1 MLAVKPQLKTSLVK
15 FVNTPCLQLHDL
27 TKRYHH
33 VTALRNVSFAVEAGE
48 IFGYLGPNGAGK
60 TTTLRLILSLVHP
73 SAGEVEIFGKRVAP
87 SSHHSVAMRQRLG
100 FLPGELSL
108 YGDMIGLALLDY
120 FARFRPQ
127 RPPAWRER
135 LLEALAL
142 DAGTLRRRVKL
153 LSHGTRQKLG
163 LVIAMQH
170 QPDLLLL
177 DEPTLGLDPLMQRA
191 FIELIKELAS
201 RGATIFFSSHILSEV
216 ENLCQ
221 RVAILRAGE
230 LIALESI
237 AKLRQKMVRRMTI
250 RFAGTVPQRRL
261 VGIAPQL
268 ENLPGIVRAETRD
281 DELTLFVRGDINPL
295 VRQLANHQIEHL
307 VFPEPELED
316 IFAHYYNYREQ
327 PAAPA
332 A

>member
-1 MLAVKPQLKTSLVK
+1 
-15 FVNTPCLQLHDL
+15 VNSTCLELRGL
-27 TKRYHH
+27 TKRYHR

-60 TTTLRLILSLVHP
+60 TTTLRLILGLVP
-73 SAGEVEIFGKRVAP
+73 QTAGEVNLFGERAVP
-87 SSHHSVAMRQRLG
+87 SSPYSVVSRQRLG

-108 YGDMIGLALLDY
+108 YGDMTGEALLDY

-127 RPPAWRER
+127 QPPAWRVR

-142 DAGTLRRRVKL
+142 DAATLRRRVKL

-170 QPDLLLL
+170 QSDLLLL

-201 RGATIFFSSHILSEV
+201 RGTTIFFSSHILSEV

-230 LIALESI
+230 LVALESI
-237 AKLRQKMVRRMTI
+237 AKLREKMVRRMTI
-250 RFAGTVPQRRL
+250 RFAGA
-261 VGIAPQL
+261 APQL
-268 ENLPGIVRAETRD
+268 ENLPGIVRAETRGT
-281 DELTLFVRGDINPL
+281 ELTLFVRGDLNPL

-316 IFAHYYNYREQ
+316 IFAHYYNHRQ
-327 PAAPA
+327 QSAAPA
-332 A
+332 V

>member
-1 MLAVKPQLKTSLVK
+1 M
-15 FVNTPCLQLHDL
+15 NTICLQLRDL
-27 TKRYHH
+27 TKRYHQ

-60 TTTLRLILSLVHP
+60 TTTLRLILGLVHP
-73 SAGEVEIFGKRVAP
+73 TAGEVNIFGERAVP
-87 SSHHSVAMRQRLG
+87 HSRCSVAMRQRLG

-108 YGDMIGLALLDY
+108 YGDMTGQALLDY

-127 RPPAWRER
+127 HPPAWQDR

-142 DAGTLRRRVKL
+142 DTATLRRRVKL

-170 QPDLLLL
+170 QPELLLL

-191 FIELIKELAS
+191 FMELINELAS
-201 RGATIFFSSHILSEV
+201 RGTTIFFSSHILSEV

-237 AKLRQKMVRRMTI
+237 AKLREKMVRRMTI
-250 RFAGTVPQRRL
+250 RFSGAVPQL
-261 VGIAPQL
+261 G
-268 ENLPGIVRAETRD
+268 NLPGIVRVETRD
-281 DELTLFVRGDINPL
+281 HELTLFVRGDLNPL

-316 IFAHYYNYREQ
+316 IFAHYYNYRQ
-327 PAAPA
+327 QSAAPA
-332 A
+332 V

>member
-1 MLAVKPQLKTSLVK
+1 M
-15 FVNTPCLQLHDL
+15 NTPYLQLHEL
-27 TKRYHH
+27 TKRYHR

-60 TTTLRLILSLVHP
+60 TTTLRLILGLAHP
-73 SAGEVEIFGKRVAP
+73 TAGEVNIFGERAVP
-87 SSHHSVAMRQRLG
+87 YSCYSVTLRQRLG

-108 YGDMIGLALLDY
+108 YGDMSGEALLDY

-127 RPPAWRER
+127 RPPAWRPR
-135 LLEALAL
+135 LVEAFGLE
-142 DAGTLRRRVKL
+142 AGTLRRRVKL

-191 FIELIKELAS
+191 FIELIKELAE
-201 RGATIFFSSHILSEV
+201 RGTTVFFSSHILSEV

-230 LIALESI
+230 LIALEAI
-237 AKLRQKMVRRMTI
+237 AKLRENMVRRMTI
-250 RFAGTVPQRRL
+250 RFAGAVPQL
-261 VGIAPQL
+261 G
-268 ENLPGIVRAETRD
+268 NLPGIVRVETRGN
-281 DELTLFVRGDINPL
+281 ELTLFVRGDVNPL
-295 VRQLANHQIEHL
+295 VRQLANYQIEHL

-316 IFAHYYNYREQ
+316 IFAHYYNHREQ
-327 PAAPA
+327 SAAPA
-332 A
+332 V

>member
-1 MLAVKPQLKTSLVK
+1 
-15 FVNTPCLQLHDL
+15 LHDL
-27 TKRYHH
+27 TKRYHR
-33 VTALRNVSFAVEAGE
+33 VTALRNVSFAVESGE

-60 TTTLRLILSLVHP
+60 TTTLRLILGLVHP
-73 SAGEVEIFGKRVAP
+73 TAGEINVFGERAVPHSRYRVAW
-87 SSHHSVAMRQRLG
+87 RQRLG

-108 YGDMIGLALLDY
+108 YGDMTGQAVLDY

-127 RPPAWRER
+127 RPAAWRPR
-135 LLEALAL
+135 LLEAFGLEAE
-142 DAGTLRRRVKL
+142 TLRRRVKL

-191 FIELIKELAS
+191 FIELIRELAS
-201 RGATIFFSSHILSEV
+201 CGTTVFFSSHILSEV

-237 AKLRQKMVRRMTI
+237 ARLREKMVRRMTI
-250 RFAGTVPQRRL
+250 RFAGTVPQ
-261 VGIAPQL
+261 L
-268 ENLPGIVRAETRD
+268 ENLPGIVRAETRSN
-281 DELTLFVRGDINPL
+281 ELTLFVRGDINPL
-295 VRQLANHQIEHL
+295 VRRLADHQIEHL

-316 IFAHYYNYREQ
+316 IFAHYYNHRQ
-327 PAAPA
+327 QSAAPA
-332 A
+332 V

>member
-1 MLAVKPQLKTSLVK
+1 MPS
-15 FVNTPCLQLHDL
+15 LQLRDL
-27 TKRYHH
+27 SKHYGR
-33 VTALRNVSFAVEAGE
+33 VTALRHVSFSVEAGE

-60 TTTLRLILSLVHP
+60 TTTLRLILGLAHP
-73 SAGEVEIFGKRVAP
+73 TAGEAKIFGEVVAP
-87 SSHHSVAMRQRLG
+87 PSPQSVAMRERIG

-108 YGDMIGLALLDY
+108 YNEMTGRAVLDY

-127 RPPAWRER
+127 RPPALRKR
-135 LLEALAL
+135 LLAAFALEEL
-142 DAGTLRRRVKL
+142 TLRRRVKL

-191 FIELIKELAS
+191 FMEIVKELAAG
-201 RGATIFFSSHILSEV
+201 GATVFFSSHILSEI

-237 AKLRQKMVRRMTI
+237 AKLREKMVRRMTI
-250 RFAGTVPQRRL
+250 RFTGELPNFDPVPG
-261 VGIAPQL
+261 V
-268 ENLPGIVRAETRD
+268 VRAEARGN
-281 DELTLFVRGDINPL
+281 ELTLFVRGDINPL
-295 VRQLANHQIEHL
+295 VRQLAKYQIEHL

-316 IFAHYYNYREQ
+316 IFAHYYNRREQ

-332 A
+332 V

>member
-1 MLAVKPQLKTSLVK
+1 M
-15 FVNTPCLQLHDL
+15 NTTCLQLRDL
-27 TKRYHH
+27 TKRYHQ
-33 VTALRNVSFAVEAGE
+33 VTALHNVSFAVETGE

-60 TTTLRLILSLVHP
+60 TTTLRLLLGLAHP
-73 SAGEVEIFGKRVAP
+73 TAGEVEIFGKRVAP
-87 SSHHSVAMRQRLG
+87 SSHHSMAMRQRLG

-108 YGDMIGLALLDY
+108 YGDMTGQALLDY
-120 FARFRPQ
+120 FARFRPLH
-127 RPPAWRER
+127 PPVWRER

-142 DAGTLRRRVKL
+142 DAETLRRRVKL

-177 DEPTLGLDPLMQRA
+177 DEPTIGLDPLMQRA
-191 FIELIKELAS
+191 FIELIRELAG
-201 RGATIFFSSHILSEV
+201 RGTTIFFSSHILSEV

-221 RVAILRAGE
+221 RVAILRTGE

-237 AKLRQKMVRRMTI
+237 AKLREKMVRRMTI
-250 RFAGTVPQRRL
+250 RFAGTVSP
-261 VGIAPQL
+261 L

-281 DELTLFVRGDINPL
+281 DVLTLFVSGDINPL

-316 IFAHYYNYREQ
+316 IFAHYYNDRDQ
-327 PAAPA
+327 STAPA

>member
-1 MLAVKPQLKTSLVK
+1 
-15 FVNTPCLQLHDL
+15 VNTPCLQLRDL

-60 TTTLRLILSLVHP
+60 TTTLRLILGLAHP
-73 SAGEVEIFGKRVAP
+73 SAGEVNMFGERVVP
-87 SSHHSVAMRQRLG
+87 HSRYSVVRRQRLG

-108 YGDMIGLALLDY
+108 YGDMTGQALLDY
-120 FARFRPQ
+120 FARFRPLH
-127 RPPAWRER
+127 PPAWRER

-191 FIELIKELAS
+191 FIELIRELAG
-201 RGATIFFSSHILSEV
+201 RGTTIFFSSHILSEV

-237 AKLRQKMVRRMTI
+237 AKLREKMVRRMTI
-250 RFAGTVPQRRL
+250 RFAGV
-261 VGIAPQL
+261 APQL

-281 DELTLFVRGDINPL
+281 NELTLFVRGDINPL
-295 VRQLANHQIEHL
+295 VRQLANHQIDHL

-316 IFAHYYNYREQ
+316 IFAHYYNHHDQ
-327 PAAPA
+327 SAAPA
-332 A
+332 V